1 VELVFKSSMKGMIC
15 KESTQKNFV
24 LDKMD
29 NGVVT
34 IWLSYT
40 VSGLSIIGFISVS
53 QGDLL

>member
-1 VELVFKSSMKGMIC
+1 MELVFKSSMKGMIC